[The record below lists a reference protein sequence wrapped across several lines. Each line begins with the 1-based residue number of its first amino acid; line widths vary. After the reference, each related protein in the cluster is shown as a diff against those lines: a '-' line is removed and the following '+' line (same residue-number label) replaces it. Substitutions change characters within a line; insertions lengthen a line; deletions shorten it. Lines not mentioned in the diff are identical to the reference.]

1 MTVSELILYYR
12 LEDEIDERAEEICE
26 VLDLLYRCYVKP
38 VVNKDNIRMEILDYE
53 NNEVDSLTMT
63 FEQFVSDNYL
73 NCARGIRKKD
83 KEQKIKAEIEAKRL
97 AEVKAKE
104 NRRKQYE
111 LLKKEFEGETDNE
124 I

>member
-1 MTVSELILYYR
+1 MTVSELMLYYR

-73 NCARGIRKKD
+73 NCVRGIRKKD

-104 NRRKQYE
+104 NRRKQYK